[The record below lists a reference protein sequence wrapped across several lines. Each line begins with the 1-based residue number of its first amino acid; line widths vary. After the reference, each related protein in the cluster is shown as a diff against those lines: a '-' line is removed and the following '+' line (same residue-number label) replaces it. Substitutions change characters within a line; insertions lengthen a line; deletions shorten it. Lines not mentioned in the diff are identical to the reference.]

1 MRRAIG
7 AGVLAAELEIESSHA
22 GSNRKG
28 DS

>member
-7 AGVLAAELEIESSHA
+7 AGALAAEPEIESPRA

>member
-7 AGVLAAELEIESSHA
+7 ADVLEAQLETESSHA